1 MLFGCIGWELGASVS
16 LVRPGSSLPPWA
28 GGGGGA
34 EGPAQ
39 CHPPRL
45 FLCPL
50 GLREEVSF
58 SGVMG

>member
-1 MLFGCIGWELGASVS
+1 MGAWSQCELGEAR
-16 LVRPGSSLPPWA
+16 LFLATLGR
-28 GGGGGA
+28 GGGA